1 VDEEAE
7 RVRSVYEAY
16 GRSSRRARSW
26 SPANPGNRL
35 IREEIVAA
43 IRAAAPG
50 LPDAP
55 GDVLDVGCG
64 TGWWLRELAASGVP
78 ARRLHG
84 VDLLPSRVEAVRR
97 ALPEAHVDVGDAR
110 ALPWPDGRFWLV
122 TMFLVLSSE
131 DTDVSQRRSLA
142 EARRV
147 LAPGGHLFV
156 WEPRVPNPANR
167 ATRRVR
173 ARTVRR
179 ALGPRLEQQPV
190 TVLPALARRL
200 ARSADDYARLRRTGI
215 LCTHRLWH
223 LRG

>member
-7 RVRSVYEAY
+7 RVGSVYEAY
-16 GRSSRRARSW
+16 GRSSRRARRW
-26 SPANPGNRL
+26 SAANPGNRL
-35 IREEIVAA
+35 IRDEIVAA
-43 IRAAAPG
+43 IHAAAPE

-97 ALPEAHVDVGDAR
+97 ALPEASVDVGDAR
-110 ALPWPDGRFWLV
+110 ALPWPDARFWLV

-131 DTDVSQRRSLA
+131 DSDESQLCSLA

-173 ARTVRR
+173 ARTLRR

-200 ARSADDYARLRRTGI
+200 ARSADGYARLGRTGI
-215 LCTHRLWH
+215 LFTHRLVH
-223 LRG
+223 MRS